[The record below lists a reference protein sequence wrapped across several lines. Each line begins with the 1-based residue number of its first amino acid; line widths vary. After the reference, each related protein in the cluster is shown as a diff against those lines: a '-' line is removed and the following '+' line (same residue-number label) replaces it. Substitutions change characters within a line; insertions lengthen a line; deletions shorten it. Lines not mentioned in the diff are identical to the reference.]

1 MAESIYGSESKTGQT
16 KRNQLDIM
24 RTELEAERSSFLSHW
39 KDISEFMLPRRSRF
53 YTSDVNKGDRRNQK
67 IIDSTATLSLRTLRS
82 GMMSGITSPARP
94 WFRLTTNDQSLSEYK
109 PVQEWLYQVTN
120 IMSNSFLRSNLYN
133 SLPIIYGDMGGFGT
147 ACMLIEEDM
156 DDVIRTYPFPI
167 GSYMIANDEKLKVNV
182 FFRDF
187 RLTVRQIVMKF
198 GTMKENGQPDWSIF
212 SDYIKNLWDRGNY
225 EAWVDVCHVIR
236 PNPKYNP
243 NKILSKYKK
252 FESCYFER
260 GWSGNNAG
268 SNYMTNEPE
277 KYLRE
282 AGYDLFP
289 IVAPRWEITG
299 EDVYGTDCPGMT
311 ALGDVKQL
319 QTEQKRKAQAI
330 EKMVNPPMTGPTSL
344 KNARASIL
352 PGDITFSDE
361 REGQKGFRPAH
372 EIDFRIRELM
382 EDIQDVRN
390 NIRRAFF
397 EDLFLM
403 LAQSDRR
410 EITAREIDERHEEKL
425 LALGPVLEQLNQDA
439 LDPIIDISFAM
450 HLKQGRLPPPPPEL
464 QGVELKIEYISTMAQ
479 AQKLV
484 GIGGLERFA
493 NFAAT
498 MIKLSGD
505 PAVADKVNFDQ
516 MLDEHGMATGIPPT
530 IIRSDEEVAAMRQQ
544 RQQAAQAQQ
553 QMEMIEQGSKAAKNL
568 GSIKTDEP
576 NAATDMVRAMAA
588 GQQQ

>member
-1 MAESIYGSESKTGQT
+1 MAIYGEMNGGTVLQSK
-16 KRNQLDIM
+16 RSQLDVL
-24 RTELEAERSSFLSHW
+24 RAELENERATFLSHW
-39 KDISEFMLPRRSRF
+39 RDISDFLLPRRSRF
-53 YTSDVNKGDRRNQK
+53 YTTDVNKGDRRNQK
-67 IIDSTATLSLRTLRS
+67 IIDSTGTLALRTLRS
-82 GMMSGITSPARP
+82 GMMSGVTSPARP
-94 WFRLTTNDQSLSEYK
+94 WFRLTTNDDSLAEYK
-109 PVQEWLYQVTN
+109 PVQDWLYAVSN
-120 IMSNSFLRSNLYN
+120 IMRNSFLRSNLYN
-133 SLPIIYGDMGGFGT
+133 SLPILYGDMGGFGT
-147 ACMLIEEDM
+147 AAMLIEEDM

-167 GSYMIANDEKLKVNV
+167 GSYMIGNNDKLKVSV

-187 RLTVRQIVMKF
+187 RLTVRQLVQKF
-198 GTMKENGQPDWSIF
+198 GVLKPNGQPDWSVF
-212 SDYIKNLWDRGNY
+212 STTVKNLWDRSNY
-225 EAWVDVCHVIR
+225 ETWIDVCHVVQ
-236 PNPKYNP
+236 PNPRFNP
-243 NKILSKYKK
+243 RKLESKYKK
-252 FESCYFER
+252 FQSCYYER
-260 GWSGNNAG
+260 GYQGAG
-268 SNYMTNEPE
+268 TTQNYMNSEGD
-277 KYLRE
+277 KFLRE

-289 IVAPRWEITG
+289 IVAPRWEVTG

-352 PGDITFSDE
+352 PGDITFTDE
-361 REGQKGFRPAH
+361 REGQKGFRPSH
-372 EIDFRIRELM
+372 EVDPRIRELM

-390 NIRRAFF
+390 TIRRAFF

-439 LDPIIDISFAM
+439 LDPIIDLSFAF
-450 HLKQGRLPPPPPEL
+450 HYKQGRLPPVPKEL
-464 QGVELKIEYISTMAQ
+464 DGQNLKIEYISTMAQ

-505 PAVADKVNFDQ
+505 PSMADKVNFDQ
-516 MLDEHGMATGIPPT
+516 MLDEHASATGVPPT
-530 IIRSDEEVAAMRQQ
+530 IIRSDEEVAAMRAARAKQ
-544 RQQAAQAQQ
+544 QQAAQMM
-553 QMEMIEQGSKAAKNL
+553 QMAEQGSKTVKNL
-568 GSIKTDEP
+568 ANSPTSEDGNMLTEMS
-576 NAATDMVRAMAA
+576 AAA
-588 GQQQ
+588 GGQQ